1 MQELKTVS
9 IIIPAYNV
17 EKYIGRCL
25 DSILAQTLQDFEVIV
40 IDDYSCDN
48 TRNVVLSYVQRD
60 NRVRLICQGENKGP
74 MMARM
79 YGIQSAI
86 GKYVMFVDGDDTLPI
101 NAVEGLVGAMEREKV
116 DLVVGNVACLSWN
129 GQFLHLMT
137 NTLPFGYDSRGV
149 YHALL
154 EKKMIHAL
162 WGKMYKIDLFKQR
175 LLSLKNY
182 NNGEDA
188 IMFYQLVSGCRTV
201 QCVDVLAY
209 EYYMTEG
216 SSSRR
221 RLSDGQIRNIV
232 ESWSYIEKYIEP
244 YPDLMLLFKRN
255 RVSSLLN
262 LLKSGYDK
270 KVVMQYVSPELKEC
284 LNLKTLSALYSGKEW
299 VYNVLAY
306 YSKSFRYILKLKHCI

>member
-1 MQELKTVS
+1 MSKVS

-25 DSILAQTLQDFEVIV
+25 DSILAQTLQDFEIILV
-40 IDDYSCDN
+40 DDCSQDN
-48 TRNVVLSYVQRD
+48 TVNVVQRYVSQDMRA
-60 NRVRLICQGENKGP
+60 RLIRHDENLGP
-74 MMARM
+74 MVARTHAM
-79 YGIQSAI
+79 ECAT
-86 GKYVMFVDGDDTLPI
+86 GKYVMFVDGDDVLP
-101 NAVEGLVGAMEREKV
+101 EGALVSLV
-116 DLVVGNVACLSWN
+116 DAIDKGDADIVVGNIGCVSVTGECLGRISN
-129 GQFLHLMT
+129 V
-137 NTLPFGYDSRGV
+137 LPFGNDSYGV
-149 YHALL
+149 YKALL
-154 EKKMIHAL
+154 GKTMSHSLSGKIYHRELFDSTKLLAL
-162 WGKMYKIDLFKQR
+162 N
-175 LLSLKNY
+175 NY
-182 NNGEDA
+182 RNGEDA
-188 IMFYQLVSGCRTV
+188 IVFYQLVSVCHSV
-201 QCVDVLAY
+201 QCVDKVVY
-209 EYYMTEG
+209 EYYMTDN

-221 RLSDGQIRNIV
+221 RLSDEQLQNIV